1 MRAKAMRR
9 LYAARLFALVLAF
22 ALSTTS
28 AALVVVIQ
36 APGQYATIA
45 EALAAAPD
53 HAIIEIAAGT
63 YPEALVI
70 NRPVSLRPAGNGDVL
85 LSPTADEPVIA
96 VRDTQAVTIEGL
108 TIVGGEYGIFVTHS
122 QDVTIRDN
130 VVSDSRLVGIKV
142 RLGAADILDN
152 TVFHAQPPY
161 GMGIHVTNTTQW
173 PPSRVIGNL
182 VFGHTR
188 SGIYTN
194 MTGMIEVFDNVVT
207 DNGHHGIAITEM
219 SHADV
224 FGNVVV
230 DNALTGIQ
238 LLDMSMAHICD
249 NIVADTRGSSEAPRI
264 RQGNGIIVDYH
275 SEATLSGNSIQGS
288 AQHGISILFGSIVF
302 LGENTI
308 EDSAAESVF
317 VDDSEALEGSGCASE
332 E

>member
-1 MRAKAMRR
+1 M
-9 LYAARLFALVLAF
+9 ARLLATLLVLALAMTSTALVL
-22 ALSTTS
+22 
-28 AALVVVIQ
+28 VIRV
-36 APGQYATIA
+36 PDDYASIG
-45 EALAAAPD
+45 EALAAAPAG
-53 HAIIEIAAGT
+53 AIIEIAAGT
-63 YPEALVI
+63 YPESLVI
-70 NRPVSLRPAGNGDVL
+70 DRPVSLRPAEDDGEVL
-85 LSPTADEPVIA
+85 LAPAADEPVIA
-96 VRDTQAVTIEGL
+96 IMDTESVTIEGL
-108 TIVGGEYGIFVTHS
+108 SIVGGEYGIFVTRS

-130 VVSDSRLVGIKV
+130 IVSDSRLVGIKV

-173 PPSRVIGNL
+173 PTSRVIGNL

-224 FGNVVV
+224 FRNIVV

-249 NIVADTRGSSEAPRI
+249 NIVSDTRGSSEAPQI

-275 SEATLSGNSIQGS
+275 SEASLSGNTIQGS
-288 AQHGISILFGSIVF
+288 AQHGISILFGSIVY
-302 LGENTI
+302 LHENTI
-308 EDSAAESVF
+308 EDSDGRPIF
-317 VDDSEALEGSGCASE
+317 MDDSEALDGRGCADE